1 MERCPS
7 SLHLHWRKNRLVQ
20 VMGPHVPTD
29 EFDTQTAADHGPSD
43 VTPPQQSASSTSLSG
58 GVAWSSCITWVDMLS
73 ISLLAFPVLYVS
85 TWHVK
90 SREWH
95 DIHPCSFRVT
105 CCLTAFLLL
114 LPCTLLVNLL
124 PVLYACLLLRTCYAC
139 VVCSAANQQCDLS
152 LIFCEKRKV

>member
-73 ISLLAFPVLYVS
+73 IISLLAFPVLYVS

-95 DIHPCSFRVT
+95 DIHPYSYRVLASPSVYSVGEPAT
-105 CCLTAFLLL
+105 SVVCVSSVA
-114 LPCTLLVNLL
+114 NLL
-124 PVLYACLLLRTCYAC
+124 C
-139 VVCSAANQQCDLS
+139 VCSVCCCKPAMRPLS
-152 LIFCEKRKV
+152 HLLWKKM